1 MTDMI
6 FSTDGEERFRI
17 PPPFSHN
24 HCVGTKCPETKLEIK
39 KMTTIR
45 AEQIVNATLE
55 LTLRPQSEDRKKV
68 VACVIREVADRLCTD
83 LGEMECPIDKL
94 RQIADE
100 VEAL

>member
-6 FSTDGEERFRI
+6 LFTDGEESFRI
-17 PPPFSHN
+17 PFPTTH
-24 HCVGTKCPETKLEIK
+24 GTKCPETKLEIK
-39 KMTTIR
+39 KMTIR
-45 AEQIVNATLE
+45 AQQIMNATLE

-83 LGEMECPIDKL
+83 LGERECPIDKL

>member
-1 MTDMI
+1 M
-6 FSTDGEERFRI
+6 
-17 PPPFSHN
+17 
-24 HCVGTKCPETKLEIK
+24 
-39 KMTTIR
+39 TIR
-45 AEQIVNATLE
+45 AQQIVDATME
-55 LTLRPQSEDRKKV
+55 FTLRPKSGDRKKV

>member
-1 MTDMI
+1 MTDII
-6 FSTDGEERFRI
+6 FSTNGEESFRI
-17 PPPFSHN
+17 PFPTTH
-24 HCVGTKCPETKLEIK
+24 GTKCPETKLEIK
-39 KMTTIR
+39 KMTIR

-100 VEAL
+100 VDAL

>member
-6 FSTDGEERFRI
+6 FSTNGEEYFRI

-24 HCVGTKCPETKLEIK
+24 HYVGTKCPETKLEVK
-39 KMTTIR
+39 KMTIR
-45 AEQIVNATLE
+45 AQELLDASME
-55 LTLRPQSEDRKKV
+55 LTLRPQKDDRKKLI
-68 VACVIREVADRLCTD
+68 ACVIREVADSLCTD

>member
-1 MTDMI
+1 M
-6 FSTDGEERFRI
+6 
-17 PPPFSHN
+17 
-24 HCVGTKCPETKLEIK
+24 
-39 KMTTIR
+39 TIR

-83 LGEMECPIDKL
+83 WDELQHPVDVL
-94 RQIADE
+94 NDIADE

>member
-6 FSTDGEERFRI
+6 FFKDGEEKLRI

-24 HCVGTKCPETKLEIK
+24 HYVGTKCPETKLEVK
-39 KMTTIR
+39 KMTIR

-55 LTLRPQSEDRKKV
+55 LTLRPQQDDRKKV
-68 VACVIREVADRLCTD
+68 VACVIREVANRLCTD
-83 LGEMECPIDKL
+83 WGEVQHPVDVLDE
-94 RQIADE
+94 IADE

>member
-6 FSTDGEERFRI
+6 FSTNGEESFRI
-17 PPPFSHN
+17 PFPTTH
-24 HCVGTKCPETKLEIK
+24 GTKCPETKLEIK
-39 KMTTIR
+39 KMTIR
-45 AEQIVNATLE
+45 AEKIVNATLE

>member
-6 FSTDGEERFRI
+6 FSKDGEEYFCI
-17 PPPFSHN
+17 PSPFSHN
-24 HCVGTKCPETKLEIK
+24 YYVGTKCPETKLEVK
-39 KMTTIR
+39 KMTIR
-45 AEQIVNATLE
+45 AQQILDATLE

-83 LGEMECPIDKL
+83 LGEMQCPIEVL
-94 RQIADE
+94 REIAEE